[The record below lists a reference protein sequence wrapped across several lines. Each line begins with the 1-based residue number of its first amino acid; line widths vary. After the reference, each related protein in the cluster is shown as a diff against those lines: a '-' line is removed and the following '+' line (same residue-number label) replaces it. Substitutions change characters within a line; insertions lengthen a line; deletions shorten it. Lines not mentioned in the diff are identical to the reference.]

1 MKAKLLCLCYNI
13 CIMHPRK
20 QLSNIENYQADRL
33 DNGVPNQNNNATVEP
48 NPNQVGDV
56 LDDTQVPRVTLESID
71 GVALAS
77 NGSVPSQVEWIAKE
91 YIAPEKST
99 VWYIGL
105 FVISVAGILLDFFI
119 LKSWTFSMLII
130 AIAAVLIVMAVRP
143 ARDIKYKLSSEGLSI
158 GDAIYRLDEYRAFGI
173 LHDGKENSIY
183 LMPIKRFKPGLS
195 VYFPVSEGER
205 IVDFL
210 SSKLPMQE
218 VSMDFIDRIVRL
230 FKL

>member
-13 CIMHPRK
+13 CIMQPRK
-20 QLSNIENYQADRL
+20 QSSNIENYQADRL

-48 NPNQVGDV
+48 NPNQVGDI
-56 LDDTQVPRVTLESID
+56 LDNTQVPRVTLESID
-71 GVALAS
+71 GVALAQNS
-77 NGSVPSQVEWIAKE
+77 SVPSQVEWIAKE

-158 GDAIYRLDEYRAFGI
+158 GDAI
-173 LHDGKENSIY
+173 
-183 LMPIKRFKPGLS
+183 
-195 VYFPVSEGER
+195 
-205 IVDFL
+205 
-210 SSKLPMQE
+210 
-218 VSMDFIDRIVRL
+218 
-230 FKL
+230 

>member
-1 MKAKLLCLCYNI
+1 MQ
-13 CIMHPRK
+13 PRK
-20 QLSNIENYQADRL
+20 QSSNIENYQADRL

-48 NPNQVGDV
+48 NPNQVGDI
-56 LDDTQVPRVTLESID
+56 LDNTQVPRVTLESID
-71 GVALAS
+71 GVAF
-77 NGSVPSQVEWIAKE
+77 
-91 YIAPEKST
+91 APEKST

-158 GDAIYRLDEYRAFGI
+158 GDAIYRLDEYRAFGV